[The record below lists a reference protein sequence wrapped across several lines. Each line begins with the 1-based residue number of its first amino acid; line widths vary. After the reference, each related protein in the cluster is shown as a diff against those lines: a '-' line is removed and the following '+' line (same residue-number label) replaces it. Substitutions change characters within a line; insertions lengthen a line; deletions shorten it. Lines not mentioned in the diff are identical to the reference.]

1 MTIKNSKPGQAA
13 SPARPRKT
21 YQSPRLV
28 TFGKL
33 HTLVGAGTRGRLEGM
48 WCGGCGWRRS

>member
-1 MTIKNSKPGQAA
+1 MTIKSMKAGQAA
-13 SPARPRKT
+13 LPAKPRKT

-33 HTLVGAGTRGRLEGM
+33 HAIVGAGTMGRSEGM
-48 WCGGCGWRRS
+48 WCGGCGWRRT

>member
-1 MTIKNSKPGQAA
+1 MTIKSMKAGQAA
-13 SPARPRKT
+13 LPAKPRKT

-33 HTLVGAGTRGRLEGM
+33 HTLVGAGTRGGWEGWM
-48 WCGGCGWRRS
+48 CGRRCRRS

>member
-1 MTIKNSKPGQAA
+1 MTIKNSKSGQAA

-33 HTLVGAGTRGRLEGM
+33 HTLVGAGTTGTAEGM
-48 WCGGCGWRRS
+48 CFFCMRRRA